1 MIPPRKQTTPDHQDP
16 RGKMTRTRTRLWKRR
31 VDLPSFAAPRTIARQ
46 ASRRRRRS
54 RAPSEMHSWQEA
66 SAGTNDGPVN
76 TQVLRYTV
84 PKRSQLLS
92 PGSVQTTSF
101 SSSSNTELFQSISF
115 GDCAGWTKTVQPKQN
130 ALKYRMV
137 SKDPPI
143 SKTLCA
149 AMRLLP
155 VTASLWLSH
164 ALVNHVR
171 LLGPVRSSSA
181 RLTQR

>member
-1 MIPPRKQTTPDHQDP
+1 MGGW
-16 RGKMTRTRTRLWKRR
+16 GK
-31 VDLPSFAAPRTIARQ
+31 
-46 ASRRRRRS
+46 
-54 RAPSEMHSWQEA
+54 E
-66 SAGTNDGPVN
+66 N

-92 PGSVQTTSF
+92 PGSVQMQTISFSF

-171 LLGPVRSSSA
+171 LFGPVRASERQAAA
-181 RLTQR
+181 RQSEPDV